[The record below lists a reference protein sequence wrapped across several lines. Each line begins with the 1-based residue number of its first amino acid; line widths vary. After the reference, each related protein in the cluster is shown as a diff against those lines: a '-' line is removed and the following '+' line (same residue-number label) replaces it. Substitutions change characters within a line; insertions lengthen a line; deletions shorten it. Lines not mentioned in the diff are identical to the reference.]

1 MSKTTRSR
9 PRKRTTANKMSSFS
23 EEDIKKISAVL
34 EPEKSSFEKDH
45 YRIKVSNTV
54 EKRVLVLEI
63 YPETLLG
70 TDRGMLVVIYTGN
83 SHLQLHNC
91 SGYVISKELGEVTFI
106 TETEERL
113 SGLVVERGASCSLYA
128 GLDRDLISSDFTK
141 LGVEVMLSGVA
152 LSLAENLFEGGED
165 LEEEEEE

>member
-1 MSKTTRSR
+1 MTKI
-9 PRKRTTANKMSSFS
+9 KDD
-23 EEDIKKISAVL
+23 DIKKIAAVL
-34 EPEKSSFEKDH
+34 KPEKVTEDKDH
-45 YRIKVSNTV
+45 YRLKVTNKE

-70 TDRGMLVVIYTGN
+70 KTRGMMIVVYTGN

-91 SGYVISKELGEVTFI
+91 SGFIVSEELGEVTFI
-106 TETEERL
+106 TEARNRL

-128 GLDRDLISSDFTK
+128 GLNRDLISSDFTN

-152 LSLAENLFEGGED
+152 LSLAEDIIKPESETD
-165 LEEEEEE
+165 EE